1 MADVDPFEAL
11 GITPTLD
18 LAQVKRAYFA
28 LLQKHAP
35 HADPEGFRRIRAA
48 YEALT
53 APGAL
58 GLAYATAPIAA
69 AEELERWR
77 QRWDAA
83 IQQALVHHHET
94 AARAAAIEAFVATAS
109 RMTLGS
115 ATEAFAAP
123 GTVGDVEIATGAP
136 RQALPKREVAATSAR
151 STA

>member
-11 GITPTLD
+11 GIPPTLD

-28 LLQKHAP
+28 LLQRHPP
-35 HADPEGFRRIRAA
+35 HADPEGFRRVRAA

-69 AEELERWR
+69 AEELERWH

-83 IQQALVHHHET
+83 MQQALAHHHET
-94 AARAAAIEAFVATAS
+94 AARAAAIETFVATAS
-109 RMTLGS
+109 KMALGI
-115 ATEAFAAP
+115 AVIAFAAP
-123 GTVGDVEIATGAP
+123 GTAGDVEIATAAP
-136 RQALPKREVAATSAR
+136 REALFNS
-151 STA
+151 